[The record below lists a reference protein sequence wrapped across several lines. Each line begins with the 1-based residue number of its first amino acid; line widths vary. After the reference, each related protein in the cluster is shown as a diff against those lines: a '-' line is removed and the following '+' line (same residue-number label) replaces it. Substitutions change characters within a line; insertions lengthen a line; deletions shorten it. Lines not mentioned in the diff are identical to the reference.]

1 MDCEADLKGI
11 LNSFF
16 DLAKQLVD
24 LINNLI
30 SIKIISFS
38 NILIEISSLKSNK
51 NLFLLLIKNFIF
63 LFKDLIIHFITI
75 SEKLMSTDVREN
87 LEKVLSSQIF
97 HI

>member
-11 LNSFF
+11 LNSFI

-51 NLFLLLIKNFIF
+51 NLFLLLFKNFIF

-75 SEKLMSTDVREN
+75 SDKLMSTDVREN